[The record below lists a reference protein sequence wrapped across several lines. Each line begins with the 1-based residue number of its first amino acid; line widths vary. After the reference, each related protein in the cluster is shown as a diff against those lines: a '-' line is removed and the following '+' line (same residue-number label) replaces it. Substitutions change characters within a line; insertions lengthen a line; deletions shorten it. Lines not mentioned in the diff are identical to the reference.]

1 MLVLEEGF
9 AIEGFDGTVI
19 PVHRWRGEQA
29 PRGIVQIAHGW
40 GEHALRYRDFAH
52 ALVGAGYVVYA
63 NDHRGH
69 GQGVGHSS
77 ELGDFEKGGFLALVR
92 DMGFVS
98 DLAKTDFPGLP
109 LFLIGHSMGSY
120 CAQAYALDHSRA
132 IAGLALVGGSS
143 PDLRCRKLGKYGWF
157 LADNNAAFEPARTP
171 FDFISR
177 DRAVVDA
184 FIDDPLCGF
193 TPSAG
198 SQKSLLISV
207 PRLASVEEMRRIR
220 PDLPVLLFTGDQD
233 PINGFLAYFNPLVER
248 YRSAGLDAVASRI
261 YRGARHQLLHE
272 TNRDEVVGDV
282 LAWLGA
288 APRHVAGPSFS
299 PRTPRRT
306 GNARMFPG
314 RHAGAMN

>member
-9 AIEGFDGTVI
+9 AIAGYDGAVI
-19 PVHRWRGEQA
+19 PVHRWRAEA
-29 PRGIVQIAHGW
+29 PPRGIVQIAHGW
-40 GEHALRYRDFAH
+40 GEHSLRYRGFARE
-52 ALVGAGYVVYA
+52 LVAAGYVVYA

-69 GQGVGHSS
+69 GGSVDCPA
-77 ELGDFEKGGFLALVR
+77 ELGDFEQGGFPALVR
-92 DMGFVS
+92 DLGFVT
-98 DLAKTDFPGLP
+98 DLAKSDYPGLP
-109 LFLIGHSMGSY
+109 VMLIGHSMGSY
-120 CAQAYALDHSRA
+120 CAQAYALDHSAA

-143 PDLRCRKLGKYGWF
+143 PDLRCKKLGKYGWF

-184 FIDDPLCGF
+184 FLDDPLCGF
-193 TPSAG
+193 VPTAG
-198 SQKSLLISV
+198 SQKSLLIHV

-233 PINGFLAYFNPLVER
+233 PINGFLAYFTPLVER
-248 YRSAGLDAVASRI
+248 YRAAGLGRVETRI

-282 LAWLGA
+282 LAWLA
-288 APRHVAGPSFS
+288 QTPRHVAGPDFS
-299 PRTPRRT
+299 PRTPRRI
-306 GNARMFPG
+306 GNSRSFSG
-314 RHAGAMN
+314 RHGMAVN